1 MGTLGSAGQA
11 VGVPNIDDQLQ
22 IGKVKVAGHISTH
35 GFCCCSAT
43 ATLTARNAGSVTS
56 CQKKTGFVKRQL
68 ATVHCSGTVCTV
80 TKLHH
85 KTIMTS
91 HAQQYQDIR
100 DGVRSLCAQFPDEYF
115 RKVDEQRGYPEEFV
129 NALTQAGW
137 MAALIPQEYG
147 GSGLSLT
154 EASVIMEE
162 INRCGGNSG
171 ACHGQMYNM
180 GTLVR
185 HGSKAQKE
193 RYLPKIASGEL
204 RLQSMGVTEPTTGTD
219 TTRIKT
225 TAVRKGDRYV
235 INGQKVWISRV
246 QHSDLMIL
254 LARTTP
260 LDQVTKKSEGMSIF
274 IVDLHDAVKNG
285 MTIRPILNMVNHETN
300 ELFFDNLEIPAE
312 NLIGEE
318 GKGFKYIL
326 DGLNAERALIAAE
339 CIGDGYWFIDRVT
352 KYVKDRIVFGR
363 PIGQNQGVQ
372 FPIAKAYINVEA
384 ASLMRYEACRL
395 FDAHLPCGA
404 EANMA
409 KLLAADASW
418 EAANACLQFHGG
430 FGFACEYDVERKFRE
445 TRLYQVAPISTN
457 LILSYV
463 AEHVL
468 GLPRSF

>member
-1 MGTLGSAGQA
+1 MQ
-11 VGVPNIDDQLQ
+11 
-22 IGKVKVAGHISTH
+22 
-35 GFCCCSAT
+35 
-43 ATLTARNAGSVTS
+43 NASE
-56 CQKKTGFVKRQL
+56 QF
-68 ATVHCSGTVCTV
+68 
-80 TKLHH
+80 
-85 KTIMTS
+85 
-91 HAQQYQDIR
+91 QDIR
-100 DGVRSLCAQFPDEYF
+100 DAVRDLCAQFPAEYF
-115 RKVDEQRGYPEEFV
+115 RKIDEARGYPESFV
-129 NALTQAGW
+129 DALTKAGW

-147 GSGLSLT
+147 GSGLGLT

-180 GTLVR
+180 GTLLR
-185 HGSKAQKE
+185 HGSEAQKQ
-193 RYLPKIASGEL
+193 RYLPPIAAGKL

-225 TAVRKGDRYV
+225 TAVRQGDRYV
-235 INGQKVWISRV
+235 VNGQKVWISRI

-260 LDQVTKKSEGMSIF
+260 LAEVKKKSEGMSIF
-274 IVDLHDAVKNG
+274 IVDLRDAIGHG
-285 MTIRPILNMVNHETN
+285 MTVRPIPNMVNHETN
-300 ELFFDNLEIPAE
+300 ELFFDSLEIPAE

-326 DGLNAERALIAAE
+326 DGLNAERTLIAAE
-339 CIGDGYWFIDRVT
+339 CIGDGYWFIDKVSA
-352 KYVKDRIVFGR
+352 YVKERIVFGR

-372 FPIAKAYINVEA
+372 FPIAEAWIEVEA
-384 ASLMRYEACRL
+384 ANLMRYEACRL
-395 FDAHLPCGA
+395 YDVRQPCGA
-404 EANMA
+404 QANMA
-409 KLLAADASW
+409 KYLAAKASW
-418 EAANACLQFHGG
+418 EAANACIQFHGG

-457 LILSYV
+457 LILAHV